1 VTAMP
6 LRTRQEFVEALEQQ
20 IEYERKVIRDK

>member
-1 VTAMP
+1 MP

-20 IEYERKVIRDK
+20 IEFEKREMEKHRR